1 MDENIEVLNELYK
14 NAKMG
19 EESIKTLLPSVGDQK
34 MRSDLETQRNGYLDF
49 CDKAWQE
56 ISNRGEKAPKINP
69 MVKVSSTVGIKMNT
83 LTDKSDSHIAD
94 MMIQGSTMG
103 ITSATEGIHK
113 HPHASQKVLR
123 MAKDIVKFEQNNIE
137 RMKEYL

>member
-1 MDENIEVLNELYK
+1 
-14 NAKMG
+14 
-19 EESIKTLLPSVGDQK
+19 

-113 HPHASQKVLR
+113 HPHASQEVLK
-123 MAKDIVKFEQNNIE
+123 MAKDVVKFEQNNIE

>member
-113 HPHASQKVLR
+113 HPHASQEILK
-123 MAKDIVKFEQNNIE
+123 MAKDVVKFEQNNIE

>member
-1 MDENIEVLNELYK
+1 MDENIEILNEVYK

-34 MRSDLETQRNGYLDF
+34 MRSDLETQRNGYLNF
-49 CDKAWQE
+49 CDKAWKE
-56 ISNRGEKAPKINP
+56 ISNRGEKAPTINP
-69 MVKVSSTVGIKMNT
+69 MTKISSTIGIKMNT

-113 HPHASQKVLR
+113 HPHASQAVLN
-123 MAKDIVKFEQNNIE
+123 MAKDVVKFEQNNIE

>member
-56 ISNRGEKAPKINP
+56 ISSRGDKAPKINP

-113 HPHASQKVLR
+113 HPHASQEVLK
-123 MAKDIVKFEQNNIE
+123 MAKDVVKFEQNNIE

>member
-113 HPHASQKVLR
+113 HPHASQEVLK
-123 MAKDIVKFEQNNIE
+123 MAKDVVKFEQNNIE

>member
-56 ISNRGEKAPKINP
+56 ISSRGEKAPKINP

-113 HPHASQKVLR
+113 HPHASQEVLK
-123 MAKDIVKFEQNNIE
+123 MAKDVVKFEQNNIE